1 MRARK
6 TASAHKKRGERN
18 GDHRQKKFGRGLFHH
33 QKKLLHYQ
41 KSKNSLL
48 LCFFSY
54 AVLPTSEIV
63 FSTSEVDFSVSELF
77 SAVVV
82 GGHISATLSISDIR
96 PLQGHSLRHRAVRR
110 FVVLRLRLIRCSPR
124 DGYVWWNIMTATIPK
139 FIGFNPCFNGRG
151 SRTLFS
157 KSEK

>member
-1 MRARK
+1 MREKNNECA
-6 TASAHKKRGERN
+6 KKRSERN

-41 KSKNSLL
+41 KSKISLL
-48 LCFFSY
+48 LRFFSY

-82 GGHISATLSISDIR
+82 GGHISATLSISDIH
-96 PLQGHSLRHRAVRR
+96 PLQRRSLRR
-110 FVVLRLRLIRCSPR
+110 
-124 DGYVWWNIMTATIPK
+124 
-139 FIGFNPCFNGRG
+139 
-151 SRTLFS
+151 
-157 KSEK
+157 